1 MQMRKSKADPQ
12 IVEGKYVIL
21 FPAFLFQAITKFDFR
36 KQVRYN
42 LSDGKSL

>member
-1 MQMRKSKADPQ
+1 MRKSEADPQ
-12 IVEGKYVIL
+12 TVEGKYVIL

-42 LSDGKSL
+42 ISDGKSL